1 MGIRM
6 LVVEDYTLVR
16 QAIVSLLLE
25 EGGIEIVG
33 EASNGSQAVAKAREL
48 QPDVILM
55 DLYMPGVDG
64 LTATRLIKRDLP
76 DTQIILLTVSTEEDD
91 LLKAVQAGARGYI
104 LKSAD
109 AASIIQQI
117 KQVIAGKV
125 ALSEDLVGQ
134 LLSGL
139 GRNPQPVA
147 QEAPPQPITVRER
160 EVLELIT
167 QGTTNKEISASLFIS
182 ENTVRAH
189 VRSLLQKLNLGNR
202 TQLAVYGVREEGFG
216 LLSGAGVFLQS

>member
-6 LVVEDYTLVR
+6 LVVDDHNLVR
-16 QAIVSLLLE
+16 QAILNLLPE
-25 EGGIEIVG
+25 DGCIEIVG

-64 LTATRLIKRDLP
+64 LTATRLIKRELP
-76 DTQIILLTVSTEEDD
+76 DTQIILLTVSTDEDD
-91 LLKAVQAGARGYI
+91 ILKAVQAGARGYI
-104 LKSAD
+104 LKNTD
-109 AASIIQQI
+109 AASLIQQI

-147 QEAPPQPITVRER
+147 QEALPQPITVRER
-160 EVLELIT
+160 AVLELLS
-167 QGTTNKEISASLFIS
+167 QGITNKEISASLFIS
-182 ENTVRAH
+182 QNTVRAH
-189 VRSLLQKLNLGNR
+189 VRSLMQKLNLDNR
-202 TQLAVYGVREEGFG
+202 TQLAVYGVREEGFR
-216 LLSGAGVFLQS
+216 LLSGAGVFR